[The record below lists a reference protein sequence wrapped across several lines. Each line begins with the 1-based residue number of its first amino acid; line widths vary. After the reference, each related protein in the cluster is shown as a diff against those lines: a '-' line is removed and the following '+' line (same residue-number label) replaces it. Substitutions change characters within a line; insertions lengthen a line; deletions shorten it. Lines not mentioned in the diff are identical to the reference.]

1 MKTQEQGA
9 TLHALPSNTWEYCNI
24 PSWGVRKFLH
34 EGVRAK
40 RCPPPLSDQHLCP
53 STAAWREI
61 SDLTKAEGYVW
72 HAEEAACSSQ
82 QCQSTKKNRFK
93 LIFLWSWV
101 WLTLRLSCMDDF
113 FFFVVVITCTFT
125 AERKFPHCLCSM
137 THLCPNRGKNIS
149 KRDRLKVKRVWFLG
163 RLLRKRH
170 CRAFFCEAFSH
181 VHRAWN
187 SCQPNQ
193 TVFTRW
199 PCHTGEK
206 CEAGSP
212 GELPCLSANR
222 LSLNFLR

>member
-1 MKTQEQGA
+1 MQRKQLAAASSVNQPKRTGLNSYFFEAGCD
-9 TLHALPSNTWEYCNI
+9 LHWD
-24 PSWGVRKFLH
+24 WV
-34 EGVRAK
+34 
-40 RCPPPLSDQHLCP
+40 
-53 STAAWREI
+53 
-61 SDLTKAEGYVW
+61 VW
-72 HAEEAACSSQ
+72 M
-82 QCQSTKKNRFK
+82 
-93 LIFLWSWV
+93 I
-101 WLTLRLSCMDDF
+101 